1 MNESDDKNKD
11 SNVIQIDS
19 NIQKPFI
26 KRQDII
32 IYNDL
37 YVLTKER
44 DEPKNSTISYYSNT
58 SDNEVDKIYENSNE
72 NAEQGI

>member
-1 MNESDDKNKD
+1 MNESDEKNKD
-11 SNVIQIDS
+11 SSVIQIDS
-19 NIQKPFI
+19 NIQNPFI

-37 YVLTKER
+37 YVLTKEN
-44 DEPKNSTISYYSNT
+44 DEPKTSTISYYSNT

-72 NAEQGI
+72 NAEHGI